1 MTSAEN
7 KLKILAELWIDWRDD
22 NAFAD
27 FVDYNDIGLPLAYC
41 IYTEIVPATP
51 RADLYITETFDILLA
66 SFDLEDTGFES
77 LEEMMQKSNG

>member
-1 MTSAEN
+1 MG
-7 KLKILAELWIDWRDD
+7 
-22 NAFAD
+22 FASS
-27 FVDYNDIGLPLAYC
+27 VDYNDIGLPLAYC

-66 SFDLEDTGFES
+66 SLDLEDTGFES